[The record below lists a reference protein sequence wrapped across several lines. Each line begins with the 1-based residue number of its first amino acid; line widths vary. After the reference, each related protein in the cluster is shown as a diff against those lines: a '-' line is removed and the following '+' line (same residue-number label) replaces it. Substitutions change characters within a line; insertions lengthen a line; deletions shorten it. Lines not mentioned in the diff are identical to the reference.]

1 MKIMSTTLNSVSGFN
16 MASSPSFF
24 KPWERPDYR
33 DWGTFNVKVD
43 GKSLSDK
50 EYFEKYISRLLN
62 GNDQEP
68 PEAARYA
75 KGIYDQFI
83 QKAIGGG
90 SLPSHASAYLSRV
103 REIQDQGG
111 YKGKMGTELEDAEIN
126 TIKNRLGVGGTVTD
140 DGALE
145 IGVKPDDESSII
157 TTEDQVII
165 GGIALDI
172 SKAQRMNF
180 MTFWYA

>member
-1 MKIMSTTLNSVSGFN
+1 MSTTLNSVSGFN
-16 MASSPSFF
+16 MAPSPSFF

-33 DWGTFNVKVD
+33 DWGTFTVKVD

-68 PEAARYA
+68 PEAAQYA

-90 SLPSHASAYLSRV
+90 SLPSHASAYLSRS
-103 REIQDQGG
+103 REINEQGG
-111 YKGKMGTELEDAEIN
+111 YKGKMGTELEEAEIV
-126 TIKNRLGVGGTVTD
+126 TLKNRLGVGGTVTD

-145 IGVKPDDESSII
+145 IGVRPDDESSII